1 MKHRLQATFIP
12 HAIGSHTA
20 SNLEHRDNHASMQ
33 GRHDHQAGSCTPETS
48 VLGRQALR
56 HSTQQS
62 GSGALQSAINIR
74 SIWQWKTTL
83 RPRQSSGGRIRVCS
97 SPPHGESTSGECYTV
112 TTASTTQRSI
122 SPLSCL
128 IHPGISRLE
137 LLFPL
142 HNLRTDLFLVGEC
155 SSRPM
160 CLKSLGY
167 LLASCCDQVGSSKA
181 AGYVPGYLSV
191 SYHSPMTG

>member
-1 MKHRLQATFIP
+1 MSWADRRCATAPSRVVLAPCSQPLTFAQFGNGKRL
-12 HAIGSHTA
+12 
-20 SNLEHRDNHASMQ
+20 
-33 GRHDHQAGSCTPETS
+33 
-48 VLGRQALR
+48 
-56 HSTQQS
+56 
-62 GSGALQSAINIR
+62 SA
-74 SIWQWKTTL
+74 
-83 RPRQSSGGRIRVCS
+83 PRQRSGGRIRVCS

-137 LLFPL
+137 LLFLL

-167 LLASCCDQVGSSKA
+167 LLACCCDQVGSSKA
-181 AGYVPGYLSV
+181 AGYVPGYLYV
-191 SYHSPMTG
+191 SYRAPTTG